1 MSAAPVKPSL
11 PSMTYDQA
19 RATHPKISAWVGASA
34 GTGKTHV
41 LTARVLRLMLTGTRP
56 ENIVCL
62 TFTKAAAAEMKTRI
76 FAELGRWT
84 TLSDDDL
91 SAVIAARVDEQASS
105 DMLAIAR
112 KLFARVLDLPGG
124 LQIQTF
130 HSFCQ
135 ALLGRFPL
143 EADMSPGFE
152 GIDEADATELMRS
165 AKDQMLA
172 ATREP
177 LAQELQQALNLVA
190 GLVTERTFDEVVDRL
205 SFEAPLLKRA
215 VRACGGVE
223 GLMSA
228 VYQRLGAS
236 PGVATS
242 DVISSAC
249 ADDAFDKNQLEQ
261 LGAAMQLGSARDQK
275 RAGLIL
281 DFINTPAVGRLEQYN
296 EYKSVFIT
304 AAGTPVKSVTTKKT
318 LESDESFLAIIEA
331 EQERLLTVED
341 QRIRHHAAA
350 ATAAL
355 LKLGLKQL
363 ALYDHVKGERGLVD
377 FDDMIERSVNLVTT
391 PTVAPWILYKLDNR
405 IDHILVDE
413 AQDTNRDQWRVV
425 ETLAAEFFA
434 GDGARDIE
442 RTVFAVGDAKQSIFS
457 FQRADPRE
465 FIGARNR
472 IFDQAEH
479 VGHRTEAV
487 PLSLSFRSGEA
498 VLSLVDAVFAE
509 GGRAHAGLSADNE
522 TVVHRFNRQGNGG
535 RVELWPLEVV
545 AKTDDVG
552 EQDAGGWQM
561 PVIQT
566 AVDDA
571 EQRCAW
577 RIATHIQ
584 QSIGTRDMPAK
595 GRKLCAGDILVLVRR
610 RTAFVDHLVK
620 ALKTLGVPV
629 AGRDRMVLLE
639 ELPVMDLLAVA
650 QFAVLPTDDLTLA
663 TVLKSPLVSLSE
675 EALFDLAH
683 GRKGSLWNALYAKRD
698 DVRFGPAY
706 NMLADVL
713 NRADT
718 GGPFDF
724 FNHILIELEGRK
736 KLASRLGGEIHDPI
750 DELLEEALKFEL
762 TRPASLLA
770 FVERVRS
777 NNTQIK
783 RDMEQAGN
791 RVRIMTTHSAKGLQ
805 APVVYLSDLVGTPD
819 LSRDGR
825 LMSLKAESA
834 NEPAVSVWASQARGL
849 PEIEAARDELK
860 ERQLSEY
867 RRLLYVAL
875 TRAEDELYI
884 AGWRGANEPSDDC
897 WYKLISEGFGRVDAE
912 TYGEN
917 GRQTLRIDVPHSVEI
932 EKEETGKKLTAA
944 HEDAPEWLFQAMPD
958 EPTPSRPLA
967 PSRPDEEPAVTGP
980 LARTDGGR
988 FRRGNLLHAL
998 LQWLPDTPH
1007 ASREA
1012 AAMAY
1017 LNRNDDLDEVD
1028 AKAFWTEV
1036 NAVISDPVMG
1046 ALFDEGSRAEVPIA
1060 GLVQT
1065 KSDPGGR
1072 PIAGQVDR
1080 LVVSSE
1086 QVIIVDYKTNRP
1098 PPANV
1103 ADVPAV
1109 YLRQMGLYVRALKAV
1124 YPGKNIIA
1132 ALLWTD
1138 ALRLMELPANLMEQA
1153 LSDANL

>member
-1 MSAAPVKPSL
+1 MSGATGKSAL
-11 PSMTYDQA
+11 PSMTFDQA

-62 TFTKAAAAEMKTRI
+62 TFTKAAAAEMKNRI

-84 TLSDDDL
+84 TLSDADL
-91 SAVIAARVDEQASS
+91 SAVIAARVDEQAGAE
-105 DMLAIAR
+105 MLATAR

-143 EADMSPGFE
+143 EAEMSPGFE
-152 GIDEADATELMRS
+152 GIDEADAGELMRS

-177 LAQELQQALNLVA
+177 LAPELRQALDVVA
-190 GLVTERTFDEVVDRL
+190 GLVTEQTFDEVIDRL

-215 VRACGGVE
+215 VRAFGGVK
-223 GLMSA
+223 GLMNEL
-228 VYQRLGAS
+228 YRRLGAT
-236 PGVATS
+236 PGITS
-242 DVISSAC
+242 MAIVSEAC
-249 ADDAFDKNQLEQ
+249 ADKAFDHAALMR
-261 LGAAMQLGSARDQK
+261 LAGAMQLGSKRDQQ
-275 RAGLIL
+275 RAQAMQN
-281 DFINTPAVGRLEQYN
+281 FIELPEEGRAENYSQ
-296 EYKSVFIT
+296 YKSAFLT
-304 AAGTPVKSVTTKKT
+304 AGGT
-318 LESDESFLAIIEA
+318 AIKHVATNKIVEA
-331 EQERLLTVED
+331 DQSLLTVIENEQQRLLAVED
-341 QRIRHHAAA
+341 RRIRQQAAV
-350 ATAAL
+350 ATSAL
-355 LKLGLKQL
+355 LRLGLEQL
-363 ALYDHVKGERGLVD
+363 QLYNHVKGERGLVD

-425 ETLAAEFFA
+425 ETLAAEFFS
-434 GDGARDIE
+434 GEGARDVE

-472 IFDQAEH
+472 IFDQAYH
-479 VGHRTEAV
+479 IGHRTEAV

-509 GGRAHAGLSADNE
+509 DGRAHAGLSTDGEIVA
-522 TVVHRFNRQGNGG
+522 HRFKRVGHGG

-545 AKTDDVG
+545 SKSDETG
-552 EQDAGGWQM
+552 EDGWQM
-561 PVIQT
+561 PVVQVP
-566 AVDDA
+566 VDDA

-577 RIATHIQ
+577 RIATHIR
-584 QSIGTRDMPAK
+584 QSVGVRDLSSK
-595 GRKLCAGDILVLVRR
+595 GRKVQAGDILVLVRR

-639 ELPVMDLLAVA
+639 ELPVMDLLAIA

-663 TVLKSPLVSLSE
+663 TVLKGPLIGLNE
-675 EALFDLAH
+675 NALFDLAH
-683 GRKGSLWNALYAKRD
+683 GRSGSLWNALYAAREND
-698 DVRFGPAY
+698 LFRPAY
-706 NMLADVL
+706 ELLVGVL
-713 NRADT
+713 NRADM
-718 GGPFDF
+718 GGPFEF
-724 FNHILIELEGRK
+724 FNHILIDLGGRK
-736 KLASRLGGEIHDPI
+736 KLASRLGEEIHDPI

-762 TRPASLLA
+762 THPASLLA
-770 FVERVRS
+770 FIERVRG

-805 APVVYLSDLVGTPD
+805 APIVYLSDLVGLPD

-825 LMSLKAESA
+825 LLSITPEKPLA
-834 NEPAVSVWASQARGL
+834 PAIPVWASQARGL

-860 ERQLSEY
+860 AKQLSEY

-875 TRAEDELYI
+875 TRAEDDLYV
-884 AGWRGANEPSDDC
+884 AGWRGAKEPSDDC
-897 WYKLISEGFGRVDAE
+897 WHSLISEGFDRLEAE
-912 TYGEN
+912 AFGEN
-917 GRQTLRIDVPHSVEI
+917 GRQIRRIEVQHTAEVE
-932 EKEETGKKLTAA
+932 EPMADKERGPVAVKN
-944 HEDAPEWLFQAMPD
+944 PPWLFEKMPD
-958 EPTPSRPLA
+958 EPTPTRPLA

-980 LARTDGGR
+980 LDRSNSKR
-988 FRRGNLLHAL
+988 FQRGNLLHAL
-998 LQWLPDTPH
+998 LQWLPDTPLD
-1007 ASREA
+1007 SRETA
-1012 AAMAY
+1012 TMVY
-1017 LNRNDDLDEVD
+1017 LNRSGDLSGQG
-1028 AKAFWTEV
+1028 ATAFWLEV
-1036 NAVISDPVMG
+1036 NAVLSDPVLG
-1046 ALFDEGSRAEVPIA
+1046 ILFGDGSRAEVPIA
-1060 GLVQT
+1060 GLVAT
-1065 KSDPGGR
+1065 KSDPEGR
-1072 PIAGQVDR
+1072 AIVGQVDR
-1080 LVVSSE
+1080 LVVTDD
-1086 QVIIVDYKTNRP
+1086 QVLIVDYKTNRP
-1098 PPANV
+1098 PPETV
-1103 ADVPAV
+1103 ERVPAV
-1109 YLRQMGLYVRALKAV
+1109 YLRQMGLYVRALQTV
-1124 YPGKNIIA
+1124 YPDKDVQA

-1138 ALRLMELPANLMEQA
+1138 AVRLMALPADLMERA
-1153 LSDANL
+1153 LSDAGL

>member
-1 MSAAPVKPSL
+1 MSGVAEKSALSL
-11 PSMTYDQA
+11 MTFDQA

-62 TFTKAAAAEMKTRI
+62 TFTKAAAAEMKNRI
-76 FAELGRWT
+76 FSELGSWA
-84 TLSDDDL
+84 TLSDAGL
-91 SAVIAARVDEQASS
+91 TAVIAARVDEQASAE
-105 DMLAIAR
+105 MVATAR

-124 LQIQTF
+124 LHIQTF

-143 EADMSPGFE
+143 EAGMSPGFE
-152 GIDEADATELMRS
+152 GIDEADANQLMQS

-177 LAQELQQALNLVA
+177 LAIELRQALDVVA
-190 GLVTERTFDEVVDRL
+190 GLVTEQTFDEVIDRL
-205 SFEAPLLKRA
+205 SFEAP
-215 VRACGGVE
+215 
-223 GLMSA
+223 GLMRAARSKRIENELISD
-228 VYQRLGAS
+228 VYSRLGATS
-236 PGVATS
+236 GVSAS
-242 DVISSAC
+242 AIISEAC
-249 ADDAFDKNQLEQ
+249 VDGALNQSMLVR
-261 LGAAMQLGSARDQK
+261 LASAMQLGSKRDQQ
-275 RAGLIL
+275 RAQSIQA
-281 DFINTPAVGRLEQYN
+281 FIELPEN
-296 EYKSVFIT
+296 ERAEKYSDYKSAFLT
-304 AAGTPVKSVTTKKT
+304 ANGTAIKSVVTKKV
-318 LESDESFLAIIEA
+318 LESDESLLATIEV
-331 EQERLLTVED
+331 EQDRLLVVEE
-341 QRIRHHAAA
+341 QRIRQHAAS
-350 ATAAL
+350 ATSAL

-363 ALYDHVKGERGLVD
+363 AVYDHVKGERGLVD
-377 FDDMIERSVNLVTT
+377 FDDMIERSVSLVTR

-434 GDGARDIE
+434 GEGARDVE

-472 IFDQAEH
+472 IFDKAEH

-498 VLSLVDAVFAE
+498 VLSLVDAVFSG
-509 GGRAHAGLSADNE
+509 GGRAHAGLSADGE
-522 TVVHRFNRQGNGG
+522 IVAHRFKRVGHGG
-535 RVELWPLEVV
+535 CVELWPLETVSKPDE
-545 AKTDDVG
+545 AGDAETD
-552 EQDAGGWQM
+552 GWQM
-561 PVIQT
+561 PIVQ
-566 AVDDA
+566 APVDDA

-577 RIATHIQ
+577 RIANHIQ
-584 QSIGTRDMPAK
+584 QSVGARMLPSK
-595 GRKLCAGDILVLVRR
+595 ERMVQAGDILVLVRR

-663 TVLKSPLVSLSE
+663 TVLKSPLVGLSE
-675 EALFDLAH
+675 DDLFSLAH
-683 GRKGSLWNALYAKRD
+683 GRSGSLWNALYAARD
-698 DVRFGPAY
+698 DGRFAWVY
-706 NMLADVL
+706 EQLAGVL

-724 FNHILIELEGRK
+724 FNHILIDLNGRK
-736 KLASRLGGEIHDPI
+736 KLAERLGDEIHDPI
-750 DELLEEALKFEL
+750 DELLDEALKFEL
-762 TRPASLLA
+762 THPASLLA
-770 FVERVRS
+770 FIERVRS
-777 NNTQIK
+777 TNTQIK
-783 RDMEQAGN
+783 RDMEQAGD

-805 APVVYLSDLVGTPD
+805 APIVYLSDLVGLPD
-819 LSRDGR
+819 ISRDGR
-825 LMSLKAESA
+825 LLSLKSE
-834 NEPAVSVWASQARGL
+834 NPGEPAISVWASQARGL

-860 ERQLSEY
+860 VKQLSEY

-884 AGWRGANEPSDDC
+884 AGWRGAKEPADDC
-897 WYKLISEGFGRVDAE
+897 WHKLICEGFDRINGE
-912 TYGEN
+912 TIIED
-917 GRQTLRIDVPHSVEI
+917 GRQIRRFNVPHNAAL
-932 EKEETGKKLTAA
+932 TGPGRGNQT
-944 HEDAPEWLFQAMPD
+944 APEPIKSPSWLFDPMPD

-980 LARTDGGR
+980 LDRSDGQR

-998 LQWLPDTPH
+998 LQWLPETPH
-1007 ASREA
+1007 AARQP

-1017 LNRNDDLDEVD
+1017 LRRNDQLSDGES
-1028 AKAFWTEV
+1028 KAFWTEV
-1036 NAVISDPVMG
+1036 NAVLSDPVLG
-1046 ALFDEGSRAEVPIA
+1046 ALFGEGSRAEVPIA
-1060 GLVQT
+1060 GLVET

-1080 LVVSSE
+1080 LVVTGD
-1086 QVIIVDYKTNRP
+1086 QVLIVDYKTNRP
-1098 PPANV
+1098 PPQTI
-1103 ADVPAV
+1103 DGVPSV
-1109 YLRQMGLYVRALKAV
+1109 YLRQMGLYVRALRAV
-1124 YPGKNIIA
+1124 YPGKNILA

-1138 ALRLMELPANLMEQA
+1138 AVRLMELPAGLMERA
-1153 LSDANL
+1153 LTDAGL

>member
-1 MSAAPVKPSL
+1 MSAVPGKISL

-56 ENIVCL
+56 ENVVCL
-62 TFTKAAAAEMKTRI
+62 TFTKAAAAEMKNRI

-84 TLSDDDL
+84 TLSDAEL
-91 SAVIAARVDEQASS
+91 CAVIAARVDEQAGPE
-105 DMLAIAR
+105 MLALAR

-152 GIDEADATELMRS
+152 GIDEADAAELMRS

-177 LAQELQQALNLVA
+177 LAQDLQQALGLVA
-190 GLVTERTFDEVVDRL
+190 GLVTERTFDEVVNRL
-205 SFEAPLLKRA
+205 SFEAPILKRA
-215 VRACGGVE
+215 VRAFGGVE

-236 PGVATS
+236 PGVSTS
-242 DVISSAC
+242 DIVSSAC
-249 ADDAFDKNQLEQ
+249 TDTAFDKNILLQ
-261 LGAAMQLGSARDQK
+261 LGTAMQMGSPRDQK
-275 RAGLIL
+275 RAQAIL
-281 DFINTPAVGRLEQYN
+281 DFINATPAERQEKYSN
-296 EYKSVFIT
+296 YKSAFLT
-304 AAGTPVKSVTTKKT
+304 GAGTALKDVATKKI
-318 LESDESFLAIIEA
+318 LESYDNLITIVSS
-331 EQERLLTVED
+331 EQDRLLAVED

-355 LKLGLKQL
+355 LRLGLKQL

-377 FDDMIERSVNLVTT
+377 FDDMIERSVNLVTKT
-391 PTVAPWILYKLDNR
+391 SVAPWILYKLDNR

-434 GDGARDIE
+434 GEGARDIE

-487 PLSLSFRSGEA
+487 PLSFSFRSGEA

-509 GGRAHAGLSADNE
+509 DGRAHAGLSADNE
-522 TVVHRFNRQGNGG
+522 MVVHRFKRKGHGG
-535 RVELWPLEVV
+535 RVELWPLEVFSKSDE
-545 AKTDDVG
+545 AKGPDED
-552 EQDAGGWQM
+552 GWQM

-566 AVDDA
+566 PVDDA

-584 QSIGTRDMPAK
+584 QSVGNRDLPAK
-595 GRKLCAGDILVLVRR
+595 GRKVCAGDVLVLVRR

-629 AGRDRMVLLE
+629 AGRDRMTLLE

-650 QFAVLPTDDLTLA
+650 QFAVLPIDDLTLA
-663 TVLKSPLVSLSE
+663 TVLKSPFVGLSE

-683 GRKGSLWNALYAKRD
+683 GRKGSLWNALYAKRTD
-698 DVRFGPAY
+698 DRYRPVY
-706 NMLADVL
+706 ELLAGVL
-713 NRADT
+713 KRADL

-724 FNHILIELEGRK
+724 FNHILIDLGGRK

-762 TRPASLLA
+762 THPASLLA
-770 FVERVRS
+770 FIERVRA

-805 APVVYLSDLVGTPD
+805 APVVYLSDLVGMPD

-825 LMSLKAESA
+825 LMSLKSEIP
-834 NEPAVSVWASQARGL
+834 NEPEVSVWASQARGL

-875 TRAEDELYI
+875 TRAEDELYV
-884 AGWRGANEPSDDC
+884 AGWRGANEPSYDC
-897 WYKLISEGFGRVDAE
+897 WYSLISEGFERLEAE
-912 TYGEN
+912 THN
-917 GRQTLRIDVPHSVEI
+917 AAGRHVLHITVPHTAKPEKQEAGTEPVAEVE
-932 EKEETGKKLTAA
+932 K
-944 HEDAPEWLFQAMPD
+944 PPQWLFETMPD

-980 LARTDGGR
+980 LDRNDGRR

-998 LQWLPDTPH
+998 LQWLPDTPK

-1012 AAMAY
+1012 ATMTY
-1017 LNRNDDLDEVD
+1017 LRRKNELREDE
-1028 AKAFWTEV
+1028 AKAFWSEV
-1036 NAVISDPVMG
+1036 NAVISDPVLG
-1046 ALFDEGSRAEVPIA
+1046 ALFGDGSRAEVPIA
-1060 GLVQT
+1060 GLVET

-1080 LVVSSE
+1080 LVVSGE
-1086 QVIIVDYKTNRP
+1086 QVLIVDYKTNRP
-1098 PPANV
+1098 PPASV
-1103 ADVPAV
+1103 EGVPAV
-1109 YLRQMGLYVRALKAV
+1109 YLRQMGLYVRALQSV
-1124 YPGKNIIA
+1124 YPDKKIVA

-1138 ALRLMELPANLMEQA
+1138 ALRLMELPAGLMEQA